1 MVKFR
6 LIGIES
12 NNFPTIFK
20 SSRLRI
26 EQPGKTSTRQAKKYC
41 INRHAL
47 AHQATCYH
55 RHILSHSLARKV
67 NGKVSHSNWVDE
79 VVYEGVCTFHDI
91 LKLLQEPVEIRTI
104 PVQGNL

>member
-6 LIGIES
+6 LIEIES

-47 AHQATCYH
+47 AHQATCIIGTY
-55 RHILSHSLARKV
+55 SATA
-67 NGKVSHSNWVDE
+67 W
-79 VVYEGVCTFHDI
+79 
-91 LKLLQEPVEIRTI
+91 
-104 PVQGNL
+104 QGR